1 MSDSKVLNGEG
12 CDLTDNVGLNWR
24 INVVDVLRN
33 GTIQQPS
40 KIKACGC
47 GDNSHKGLLMS
58 DVPFVFVR
66 PLRET
71 SLPFFEKSCTF
82 MELDVEKSN
91 CVEVIL
97 IDDNC
102 NKENNVNLQFLFLII
117 IVFK

>member
-1 MSDSKVLNGEG
+1 MSDSKVLNGESS
-12 CDLTDNVGLNWR
+12 DLTDNVGLNWR

-33 GTIQQPS
+33 GTIQPS
-40 KIKACGC
+40 KIKVCGC

-97 IDDNC
+97 INDNW
-102 NKENNVNLQFLFLII
+102 NKKNKNNVLLSI
-117 IVFK
+117 IVLF